1 MKKNDIVK
9 EEMHKV
15 FKREMFQENKAYK
28 LIDEEDGR
36 ELFVGI
42 LTCWTPTKIS
52 FVVPLNS
59 YYAQFFPTL
68 VDKRID
74 DSLAIIAFYPNF
86 LEDKYSL
93 ELLK

>member
-1 MKKNDIVK
+1 MKVNDLVK

-28 LIDEEDGR
+28 LVNEEDGR
-36 ELFVGI
+36 ELFIGI
-42 LTCWTPTKIS
+42 LTSWSPTRIN

-59 YYAQFFPTL
+59 YYAQIFSSL
-68 VDKRID
+68 VDERIGN
-74 DSLAIIAFYPNF
+74 SLAIITLYPNF
-86 LEDKYSL
+86 LEDKYVL